1 MKLTPYLL
9 LAGAFIGIG
18 DTLFLSYYQ
27 YLNLIPSCALAG
39 CDVVLGHELS
49 KFFGVPWGYLG
60 LVYYAFAA
68 FLAFFL
74 AVDPFSKG
82 LRSAMLLYATIGV
95 ACSAVFIFY
104 IQMTLIGAICLYC
117 AISAGTTLALFIFAL
132 WHFLSTRSSQVDYQQ
147 SLMGRN

>member
-18 DTLFLSYYQ
+18 DTAFLSYYQ

-49 KFFGVPWGYLG
+49 KFFGVPWGYVG

-82 LRSAMLLYATIGV
+82 LRAAMLAYATIGV
-95 ACSAVFIFY
+95 VCSAVFIFY
-104 IQMTLIGAICLYC
+104 IQMTLIGAVCLYC
-117 AISAGTTLALFIFAL
+117 AISAGTTAFLFAVAL
-132 WHFLSTRSSQVDYQQ
+132 WHFFSTRPSKVDFTQ
-147 SLMGRN
+147 SLTGR